1 MTKVKRTERGWGGHY
16 IGATKCLFRLNTLL
30 EYKEKKVVISTVGMY
45 MPDGKPEIIG
55 WKRFYETM
63 AFAGKQENEYI
74 EADVSEKIEFESQ
87 SEIEEPYKDN
97 EANSMHENIVQELTT
112 KIKQND

>member
-45 MPDGKPEIIG
+45 MPDGK
-55 WKRFYETM
+55 R
-63 AFAGKQENEYI
+63 
-74 EADVSEKIEFESQ
+74 VSERRAEGWAWPPLVAWVVAS
-87 SEIEEPYKDN
+87 SGP
-97 EANSMHENIVQELTT
+97 A
-112 KIKQND
+112 